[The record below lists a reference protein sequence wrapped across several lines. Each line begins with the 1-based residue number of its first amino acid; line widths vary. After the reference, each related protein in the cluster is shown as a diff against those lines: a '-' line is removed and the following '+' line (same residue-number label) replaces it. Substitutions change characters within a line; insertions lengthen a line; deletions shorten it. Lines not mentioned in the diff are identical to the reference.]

1 VVQDSSSKLLSALQ
15 HAASQLR
22 VAFCRVGARVR
33 LAMSCAS
40 VWCGLIRSHMQLAS
54 KTRRMLSGS
63 PSVLASQEY
72 KLMLLA
78 RAAPEFSQEYDSDQV
93 VETQGAS

>member
-1 VVQDSSSKLLSALQ
+1 
-15 HAASQLR
+15 
-22 VAFCRVGARVR
+22 
-33 LAMSCAS
+33 
-40 VWCGLIRSHMQLAS
+40 MQLAS